1 MKKTILL
8 GALLVVAN
16 TVMAKE
22 MLPEVPV
29 VQEEV
34 VEVEPVDTIVAMPL
48 VAGPEKKEEVVKG
61 ESIYNIYGRI
71 GGDLGAKYD
80 SVKSEGSAVNKRG
93 TGTVGYEL
101 GLESTVEVAEN
112 FEVGLGVMYQ
122 NHGRAKKKTHQNGMM
137 TSETKLA
144 SYDSVP
150 VYIGTKYSLPVLG
163 GDVKPYLKA
172 NLGYSF
178 NFVNGDSKADDGTK
192 LDTKINNGLYYGVG
206 VGVEYNNFFVD
217 AMYQVNEAKVK
228 VKDSTSELKKD
239 YDYSRV
245 TLGFG
250 YKFSF

>member
-22 MLPEVPV
+22 MLPEVMP

-34 VEVEPVDTIVAMPL
+34 VEVEQPDTIVAMPL
-48 VAGPEKKEEVVKG
+48 VAEPEKKEEVVKG

-80 SVKSEGSAVNKRG
+80 SVKFEGNSMNKRE
-93 TGTVGYEL
+93 TKTVGYEV
-101 GLESTVEVAEN
+101 GLETTVEVVEN
-112 FEVGLGVMYQ
+112 FEVGLGVLYQ
-122 NHGRAKKKTHQNGMM
+122 NHGKSKKKTYQDGIDTFHI
-137 TSETKLA
+137 KLA
-144 SYDSVP
+144 SYDSLP
-150 VYIGTKYSLPVLG
+150 VYVGAKYSLPVLG
-163 GDVKPYLKA
+163 GDLKPYLKA

-178 NFVNGDSKADDGTK
+178 NFINGDSKAEDGTK

-206 VGVEYNNFFVD
+206 LGVEYKNFFVD
-217 AMYQVNEAKVK
+217 AMYQVNEAKIK
-228 VKDSTSELKKD
+228 VKDSAAELKKG

-250 YKFSF
+250 YKFNF

>member
-48 VAGPEKKEEVVKG
+48 VAEPEKKEEVVKG

-80 SVKSEGSAVNKRG
+80 SVKSEGNAVNKRG
-93 TGTVGYEL
+93 TDTIGYEV

-112 FEVGLGVMYQ
+112 FEVG
-122 NHGRAKKKTHQNGMM
+122 
-137 TSETKLA
+137 
-144 SYDSVP
+144 
-150 VYIGTKYSLPVLG
+150 IGS
-163 GDVKPYLKA
+163 
-172 NLGYSF
+172 SI
-178 NFVNGDSKADDGTK
+178 SKSWK
-192 LDTKINNGLYYGVG
+192 SR
-206 VGVEYNNFFVD
+206 E
-217 AMYQVNEAKVK
+217 
-228 VKDSTSELKKD
+228 KDSSKW
-239 YDYSRV
+239 YDD
-245 TLGFG
+245 F
-250 YKFSF
+250 